1 MLKIRLERVGRKN
14 DPSFRV
20 VLTESKNAAKSGKFL
35 KVLGHYDSRKDTI
48 RLEGEEIKSWIS
60 KGAQVSDTMHNLLIS
75 NKILEG
81 KKKNVLPRKRPITKE
96 PTTNDL
102 QQTTQSEQIATN
114 EAETQSESQPESAE
128 EEAKAQESPVAKI
141 SSQESLV
148 PVPEEREASEG
159 EEKT

>member
-48 RLEGEEIKSWIS
+48 HLEGEEIKSWIS

-96 PTTNDL
+96 PTMNDL
-102 QQTTQSEQIATN
+102 QQATQPEQTITD
-114 EAETQSESQPESAE
+114 EAEVQPESQPESAE
-128 EEAKAQESPVAKI
+128 EKAKVQESPVAEI
-141 SSQESLV
+141 SSQESPA
-148 PVPEEREASEG
+148 PVTEEEEVSEG

>member
-1 MLKIRLERVGRKN
+1 MLKIRLERVGRRN

-48 RLEGEEIKSWIS
+48 HLEGEEIKSWIS

-81 KKKNVLPRKRPITKE
+81 KKKNVLPRKSPIVKE
-96 PTTNDL
+96 QTADNS
-102 QQTTQSEQIATN
+102 QQTTPPEQPT
-114 EAETQSESQPESAE
+114 
-128 EEAKAQESPVAKI
+128 EEAKEEIQITEEAKEEPKQEGPTKEERIEA
-141 SSQESLV
+141 
-148 PVPEEREASEG
+148 VPEPENLKQNEPTEDATEA
-159 EEKT
+159 KT